1 MKCPLLPSNLAMS
14 TIKESKVST
23 SVSDLYVPDNSKNK
37 SGKRM
42 SISLT
47 GKIAESLD
55 LLAKSQGIT
64 QNEALR
70 KAIGTEVYIREEL
83 DKKSRFVV
91 IKADGREADVI
102 FR

>member
-1 MKCPLLPSNLAMS
+1 MS
-14 TIKESKVST
+14 TVKETKIST
-23 SVSDLYVPDNSKNK
+23 SVTDLNSSENIKNK

-70 KAIGTEVYIREEL
+70 KAIGTECYIREEL
-83 DKKSRFVV
+83 DNNSRFVV
-91 IKADGREADVI
+91 IKSDGREADVI

>member
-1 MKCPLLPSNLAMS
+1 MS
-14 TIKESKVST
+14 TVKETKVST
-23 SVSDLYVPDNSKNK
+23 NVSELHPTDNSEKK

-55 LLAKSQGIT
+55 LLAKLQGIT

-70 KAIGTEVYIREEL
+70 KAIGTEAYIREEL
-83 DKKSRFVV
+83 DRNSRFVV